1 MDVRQ
6 AIYQRR
12 SIRAFTSEPVP
23 KKSLLHLLDAAIQAP
38 SARNMQPWQ
47 FIVVT
52 GKARE
57 RLVQR
62 LISRYNEELAQGLQP
77 PTMELAEPFMT
88 RVRKFMEALQPFADQ
103 ESHFDLMRESLSFY
117 GAPAVILVA
126 LDKTLPQDRLFDL
139 GAAVEN
145 LLLSA
150 ASHNL
155 GTCVIGIVLRYRNL
169 ILEELQLP
177 ESVNPIMTVAVGFP
191 DPARSITAFKS
202 GREDLAAFLTW
213 VE

>member
-1 MDVRQ
+1 MDVRE
-6 AIYQRR
+6 AIFQRR
-12 SIRAFTSEPVP
+12 SNRAFTSEPVA
-23 KKSLLHLLDAAIQAP
+23 KKVLLQLLDAAIQAP
-38 SARNMQPWQ
+38 SARNLQPWQ

-62 LISRYNEELAQGLQP
+62 LTKRYAEDLAQDIQP
-77 PTMELAEPFMT
+77 PAMELAEPFAA
-88 RVRKFMEALQPFADQ
+88 RVRRFMEVLQPFVVQ
-103 ESHFDLMRESLSFY
+103 EPPFDLLNGSLRFY

-145 LLLSA
+145 LLLLAESQG
-150 ASHNL
+150 L
-155 GTCVIGIVLRYRNL
+155 GTCVIGIVLRYREI

-177 ESVNPIMTVAVGFP
+177 TNVNLVTTVAVGHA
-191 DPARSITAFKS
+191 DPGQPITSFKS
-202 GREDLAAFLTW
+202 GREDLAEFLTW
-213 VE
+213 IE